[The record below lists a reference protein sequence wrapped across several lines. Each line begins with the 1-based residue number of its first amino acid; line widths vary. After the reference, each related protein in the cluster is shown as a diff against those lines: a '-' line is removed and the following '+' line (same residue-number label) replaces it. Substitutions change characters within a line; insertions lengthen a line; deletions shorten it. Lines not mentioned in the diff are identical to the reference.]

1 MQYLKPRPHNS
12 RTTARDD
19 PLPRIQNTIPMRF
32 LLCSL
37 ALALAAAPIAAQPA
51 TSGPAGNA
59 TLSLDEALNLARRNN
74 PSYLQDVEGRE
85 SAAAALRSAYGNLMP
100 SINSSFSSSY
110 RQGKTQ
116 LFNGVSLGATS
127 DVISSSY
134 GVDASMSLSRSG
146 LLAPS
151 AQRANLQATDAQ
163 IAASAQTLRTNVTQQ
178 YLAVLQQRARA
189 ELQDTLVA
197 TAEAQLELARVRAQV
212 GSGTELDAQRAEV
225 QLGQARV
232 DALQAR
238 NQAEVELLR
247 LYQQLG
253 LPPQSSTTLTTT
265 FPVERPSISLD
276 QAMTMAQEQNPT
288 LLALGA
294 RERVAAVGVKQA
306 RGEYFPTLRLSTGI
320 GGYTSQYMDDA
331 VLINQARQ
339 GARSGCLQREQILE
353 IVGQPNDPSACN
365 SIDLTPQQ
373 IESIREGNRTFPFDF
388 TSNPITLNAS
398 LSLPIFNGF
407 NREQRVQEAE
417 VQRNQARYNARAQE
431 LKLEADVT
439 GAFLTLETAYQTT
452 QLQEQN
458 ARTAREA
465 LRLAQERYRVGASTL
480 VELSQARDDFA
491 RAEQARINAQYE
503 FHRAFATLENAVG
516 RPLR

>member
-1 MQYLKPRPHNS
+1 
-12 RTTARDD
+12 
-19 PLPRIQNTIPMRF
+19 MRL
-32 LLCSL
+32 LLCTL
-37 ALALAAAPIAAQPA
+37 ATALVVAPLDAQPA
-51 TSGPAGNA
+51 PSPQGGAN
-59 TLSLDEALNLARRNN
+59 LSLEEALGIARRNN
-74 PSYLQDVEGRE
+74 PTYLQDVEGRE
-85 SAAAALRSAYGNLMP
+85 SAAAALKSAYGSLMP
-100 SINSSFSSSY
+100 SVSGSFAYSY

-134 GVDASMSLSRSG
+134 GVDASMSIGRSN
-146 LLAPS
+146 LLAPR
-151 AQRANLQATDAQ
+151 AQRANLEATDAQ
-163 IAASAQTLRTNVTQQ
+163 IAASAQALRTDVTQQ

-197 TAEAQLELARVRAQV
+197 TAEAQLELARVKVQV

-238 NQAEVELLR
+238 NQTEVELLR

-253 LPPQSSTTLTTT
+253 VPPQQNVTLTTN
-265 FPVERPSISLD
+265 FPVERPSMTLD
-276 QAMTMAQEQNPT
+276 EALDMAHDRNPT
-288 LLALGA
+288 LLALDA
-294 RERVAAVGVKQA
+294 REKVAEVGVKQA
-306 RGEYFPTLRLSTGI
+306 RGDYFPTLRLSTGI
-320 GGYTSQYMDDA
+320 GGYTSQYTDDA

-339 GARSGCLQREQILE
+339 GARSGCMQREQILE
-353 IVGQPNDPSACN
+353 IVGQPSDPAVCN

-373 IESIREGNRTFPFDF
+373 IESIRAGNRTFPFNF

-407 NREQRVQEAE
+407 SREQRVQEAT
-417 VQRNQARYNARAQE
+417 VQRNQARYSARAQE
-431 LKLEADVT
+431 LKLDADVT

-458 ARTAREA
+458 SRTAREA